1 MHKSPLLPQTLPTG
15 KTNELVN
22 CVICNDAQ
30 YSFRP
35 AVVKEFGPP
44 CKSRHLCHVLLDSMV
59 EKTHL
64 GAPTSRKAAC
74 DTPSREKLRCGE
86 AKVKRN
92 KVSFLG
98 ALGDPEFDLKNKK
111 SVRRGHRCRYQSLS
125 IDLYKG
131 QNGQDR
137 SELKALRFRL

>member
-1 MHKSPLLPQTLPTG
+1 
-15 KTNELVN
+15 
-22 CVICNDAQ
+22 
-30 YSFRP
+30 
-35 AVVKEFGPP
+35 
-44 CKSRHLCHVLLDSMV
+44 MV

-64 GAPTSRKAAC
+64 VAPTSRKAAC

-92 KVSFLG
+92 QVSSL
-98 ALGDPEFDLKNKK
+98 ADDPKNKK
-111 SVRRGHRCRYQSLS
+111 SVQRGHRCRYKSLS

-137 SELKALRFRL
+137 SEFKALRF